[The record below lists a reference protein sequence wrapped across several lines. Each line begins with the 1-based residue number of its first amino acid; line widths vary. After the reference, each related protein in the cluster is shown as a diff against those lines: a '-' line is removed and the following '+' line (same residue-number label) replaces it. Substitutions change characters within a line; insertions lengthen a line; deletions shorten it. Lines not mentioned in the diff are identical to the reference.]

1 MHIYVCVYTYTRVR
15 VPARTCTC
23 VQYMFFFT
31 NIVGVIRRVIIR
43 AIQGNSFQAHRWK
56 IYKYSIL

>member
-1 MHIYVCVYTYTRVR
+1 MCVYIHIHVCACPRVR
-15 VPARTCTC
+15 VR
-23 VQYMFFFT
+23 VYSIYFFFT
-31 NIVGVIRRVIIR
+31 NVVGVIRRVIIR